1 MTDGHLI
8 SIVGAGPGD
17 PELLTVK
24 AHKRLKEADVILY
37 DASMGS
43 EMLQLAKPDA
53 IKKFV
58 GKSHADGQDQ
68 TVRQD
73 AIHREFLIWAAQD
86 KRIIRLKAGDPMV
99 YGRGAE
105 EIRFCKEC
113 GLNYEVIP
121 GLTAGVAASSLFSL
135 PLTERGKN
143 NLILFY
149 TGQDKGE
156 GFPDID
162 TSTNVL
168 KNGSPVI
175 VYMGLK
181 TLPLL
186 SQQLVEKGVDPSLP
200 VQILS
205 RISQK
210 DQSHLSTTLADVS
223 TLLSQEDPPTPTLVI
238 IGRNTGM
245 I

>member
-24 AHKRLKEADVILY
+24 AHRRLKEADVILY

-58 GKSHADGQDQ
+58 GKSAADGQDQ
-68 TVRQD
+68 NVRQE

-156 GFPDID
+156 GFPDIE
-162 TSTNVL
+162 TTTNVL

-186 SQQLVEKGVDPSLP
+186 SQQLVEKGVDSSLL

>member
-24 AHKRLKEADVILY
+24 AHRRLKEADVILY

-58 GKSHADGQDQ
+58 GKSAADGQDQ

-156 GFPDID
+156 GFPDIE
-162 TSTNVL
+162 TTTNVL

-186 SQQLVEKGVDPSLP
+186 SPQLVKKGVDPSLP